1 MKILFYKEKKLLP
14 LAVTFAISGIWD
26 FMAGMKYLYPKILF
40 CAISILTLS
49 SCRKD
54 DNSRVGFRSEFVVN
68 SKGLTLME
76 VRNNVEFLTLMGKIE
91 LKKGRIEVK
100 LLCPDE
106 FAVYATAFETPGI
119 IQINRTFRATA
130 GYWKLS
136 YQSINGEGNIDL
148 HLTSNQ

>member
-1 MKILFYKEKKLLP
+1 M
-14 LAVTFAISGIWD
+14 
-26 FMAGMKYLYPKILF
+26 YPKILF
-40 CAISILTLS
+40 CALLILTLS
-49 SCRKD
+49 YCRKD
-54 DNSRVGFRSEFVVN
+54 DNPRVGFRSEFVVN

-76 VRNNVEFLTLMGKIE
+76 VRNDAEFLTLMGKIE

-106 FAVYATAFETPGI
+106 FAVYATSFETPGI

-136 YQSINGEGNIDL
+136 YQSMDGEGDIDL
-148 HLTSNQ
+148 HLTSYQ